1 MVCSVCVERGNDLY
15 ENATGV
21 MKLVA
26 SRPSEH
32 GVLLL
37 QIIVSAD
44 LVFGVWNQPGE
55 KGLFSM
61 VIKGDGYVDRKTA
74 GTMPPARWA
83 AIPCRN
89 MKEAIGYRAL
99 FGADSCRPDGKAW
112 KLHRGP
118 EIRADH
124 KSEVMWPSPAGS
136 ANHHH

>member
-1 MVCSVCVERGNDLY
+1 
-15 ENATGV
+15 